1 MKYFACM
8 LAIGVALCANSAD
21 SQTLTTLVEF
31 TGIGGANPQG
41 DLTLSGTTLYGM
53 TVSGGANG
61 YGSIFSV
68 GIGGTN
74 YHTIISFTGTGGT
87 ANGHDTNGSL
97 TLSGTT
103 LYGMTQW
110 AAATIRDGNI
120 FSVAMDG
127 TNYQSLLFLHGH
139 RRRRE
144 RRMSSYGA

>member
-1 MKYFACM
+1 MYACDR
-8 LAIGVALCANSAD
+8 CCPFANSAD

-53 TVSGGANG
+53 TVSSSANG

-87 ANGHDTNGSL
+87 AKGYEPNGSL

-103 LYGMTQW
+103 LYGT
-110 AAATIRDGNI
+110 TYLGGRTTYYGDGNI
-120 FSVAMDG
+120 FSVGLDG
-127 TNYQSLLFLHGH
+127 TNYESLLFFTGT
-139 RRRRE
+139 
-144 RRMSSYGA
+144 SGAQTAKVQLT